1 MNILILI
8 LFIML
13 LLGVNYL
20 SANKMTSVAFEKG
33 YDVRDVHSLH
43 VFAWCFWL
51 PLVGYLYVIALP
63 DLRLR
68 SQNAEI
74 ITQNAEIIKRIDEKS
89 KPEETDQLP
98 NL

>member
-1 MNILILI
+1 MIILILI
-8 LFIML
+8 LFIIL
-13 LLGVNYL
+13 LLEVNYL
-20 SANKMTSVAFEKG
+20 SAKKMTAAAFEKG
-33 YDVRDVHSLH
+33 YDVHSLH

-89 KPEETDQLP
+89 KPEEIDQLP